1 MPAVTR
7 SEKNVAEK
15 NVAELFDDMADVFES
30 FSGTLDS
37 VERPMNRWMAENLPK
52 GQRALDIGCGA
63 GRYSVMLADLYDEVV
78 GADPAPNMIDIA
90 KRDRSRP
97 NVSYQVR
104 DAFDMTP
111 EKDGL
116 FDVVFAFSCVFHM
129 AKPDVILPHLAALVA
144 PGGALVIFDPERPDD
159 YGQENWQV
167 NYAFKVARMVYDMTA
182 DVAMAIN
189 VIRGFTHES
198 WLALSERSVPFSRE
212 EFHRE
217 YSAVLPDVT
226 FAENIFPGFFTA
238 CWQRPTGVNE

>member
-1 MPAVTR
+1 MSTSAQAG
-7 SEKNVAEK
+7 KNVI
-15 NVAELFDDMADVFES
+15 ELFDDMADVFES
-30 FSGTLDS
+30 FSGTLDT

-52 GQRALDIGCGA
+52 GRRALDIGCGA
-63 GRYSVMLADLYDEVV
+63 GRYSVMLADLYEEVV
-78 GADPAPNMIDIA
+78 GADPAPSMIDIA
-90 KRDRSRP
+90 KRDRSRS
-97 NVSYQVR
+97 NVSYQIR

-159 YGQENWQV
+159 WGQENWQT
-167 NYAFKVARMVYDMTA
+167 NYAFKISRMVYDMTGE
-182 DVAMAIN
+182 VEMAIN

-198 WLALSERSVPFSRE
+198 WLAISERSVPFSRE
-212 EFHRE
+212 EFRRG

-226 FAENIFPGFFTA
+226 FADNVFPGFLTA
-238 CWQRPTGVNE
+238 CWQRPAGR